1 MDKFGSYGNK
11 AMNYRSVADL
21 NSDIK
26 QWIPEL
32 PNDLDLIVGV
42 PRSGLFVANLLGLY
56 LNLPVTDV
64 EGFCEG
70 RIFQAGPRLD
80 SAEISDLST
89 GHKVLVVDDSIYSG
103 AQMKQ
108 VRSRLENALLH
119 QIYYA
124 AVYVSPQGHRYV
136 DFWYEVVDLP
146 RVFEW
151 NVMHHGVL
159 ANSCVDIDGVLC
171 RNPTKRE
178 NDDGENYRRFL
189 TNVKPST
196 VPTKTIGWLV
206 TCRLEKYRKLT
217 EEWLRKHNI
226 RYEYLIMMDLPDK
239 ETRVALGSHGSFKAQ
254 AYKSIDA
261 TLFIESSY
269 RQAQEIVRLAGKPVL
284 CTEIGQ
290 MINPSYLTASHN
302 RGRKF
307 INEVVDNPLRA
318 FLKLAR
324 FLKARFRIIELK
336 VMARIR
342 EKKIKKKINEIK

>member
-1 MDKFGSYGNK
+1 
-11 AMNYRSVADL
+11 MNYRSVADL

-26 QWIPEL
+26 QWIPKL
-32 PNDLDLIVGV
+32 PNDLDLIVGI
-42 PRSGLFVANLLGLY
+42 PRSGLLVANLLGLY

-64 EGFCEG
+64 EGLCEG

-80 SAEISDLST
+80 SAEIPDLST
-89 GHKVLVVDDSIYSG
+89 GHKVLVVDDSICSG
-103 AQMKQ
+103 TEMKQ
-108 VRSRLENALLH
+108 VRSRLENAELPH

-136 DFWYEVVDLP
+136 DFWYEIVDLP

-151 NVMHHGVL
+151 NVMHHAIL
-159 ANSCVDIDGVLC
+159 TNSCVDIDGVLC
-171 RNPTKRE
+171 RDPTKRE

-189 TNVKPST
+189 TNVKPLI
-196 VPTKTIGWLV
+196 VRTKTIGWLV

-226 RYEYLIMMDLPDK
+226 TYEYLIMMDLPDK
-239 ETRVALGSHGSFKAQ
+239 KTRVALGSHGSFKAQ

-261 TLFIESSY
+261 KLFIESSC

-284 CTEIGQ
+284 CTEMGQ
-290 MINPSYLTASHN
+290 MIKPSYLTESHN

-307 INEVVDNPLRA
+307 ISEVIDNPFRV

-342 EKKIKKKINEIK
+342 KKKIKEKINEIK